1 MTITRA
7 RTRVFVEGRVQG
19 VWFRETTRQIAEELG
34 LDGWV
39 RNLADGRVEAVFE
52 GEADKVAQ
60 AVEWTRRGPQGAVV
74 SDVVVTAEK
83 PAGLSGFAIKPTYSD
98 G

>member
-1 MTITRA
+1 MALT

-19 VWFRETTRQIAEELG
+19 VWFRESTREMAESLG
-34 LDGWV
+34 LSGWV

-52 GEADKVAQ
+52 GPGEQVGKAVAWMQ
-60 AVEWTRRGPQGAVV
+60 HGPERAIVVGAAN
-74 SDVVVTAEK
+74 TEEQ
-83 PAGLSGFAIKPTYSD
+83 PAGLTGFAIKPTYSD

>member
-1 MTITRA
+1 MPLA

-19 VWFRETTRQIAEELG
+19 VWFREGARQTAESLG
-34 LDGWV
+34 VAGWV

-52 GEADKVAQ
+52 GPPDAVAQ
-60 AVEWTRRGPQGAVV
+60 AVAWARRGPERALVTSFEAV
-74 SDVVVTAEK
+74 DET
-83 PAGLSGFAIKPTYSD
+83 PAGLTGFAIKPTYSD